1 MRMKEIANGFRVS
14 KDDENEGNICSD
26 LLVDTKCLRNGYKNT
41 HLHWSSF
48 ESRGG
53 TKAINFSPESRPR
66 RQDFKGEEHTEEV
79 FSLFHNFVISIVRY
93 FIFFK

>member
-1 MRMKEIANGFRVS
+1 MS
-14 KDDENEGNICSD
+14 KVDENEGNIGSGH
-26 LLVDTKCLRNGYKNT
+26 LVNTKSVNVGRKEMFTKTY
-41 HLHWSSF
+41 LHWSFF

-79 FSLFHNFVISIVRY
+79 FFS
-93 FIFFK
+93 